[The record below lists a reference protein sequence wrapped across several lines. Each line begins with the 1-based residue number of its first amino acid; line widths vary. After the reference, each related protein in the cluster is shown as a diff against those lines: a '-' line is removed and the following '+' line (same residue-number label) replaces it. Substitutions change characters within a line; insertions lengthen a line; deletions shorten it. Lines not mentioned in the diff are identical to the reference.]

1 MAQAQIHF
9 LAPALSNHMSMGRV
23 TFVKSH
29 VNESC
34 QLWISHVTCESFMS
48 QAQMHFLALALSA
61 AFQKG
66 KALLFHELDWV

>member
-1 MAQAQIHF
+1 MA
-9 LAPALSNHMSMGRV
+9 
-23 TFVKSH
+23 
-29 VNESC
+29 
-34 QLWISHVTCESFMS
+34 